1 MNHYARELIGQVI
14 PILTMSFGL
23 HSMEDMEIRSAS
35 WDNKLLT
42 LEESKKQNVIM
53 GRSLR
58 ERSSDHTANA
68 LRWIMSVISA
78 TSEVKMDNALKNT
91 GTLRLKMDP

>member
-23 HSMEDMEIRSAS
+23 PSMEDMEIRSAS
-35 WDNKLLT
+35 WANKSLT
-42 LEESKKQNVIM
+42 SEESKKQSAIM
-53 GRSLR
+53 ARSLK
-58 ERSSDHTANA
+58 ERSSDHTANV

-78 TSEVKMDNALKNT
+78 TREVIMDNALKNT